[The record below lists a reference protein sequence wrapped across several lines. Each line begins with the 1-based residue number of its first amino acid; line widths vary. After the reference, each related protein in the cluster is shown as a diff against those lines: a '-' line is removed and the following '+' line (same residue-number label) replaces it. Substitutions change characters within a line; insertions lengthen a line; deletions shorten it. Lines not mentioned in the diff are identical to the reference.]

1 MFLVAVIVND
11 VSNNVGATPQGC
23 PSDAGQAQGPAPTK
37 KTQSVPRNGFMKIF
51 LSPIFLLVYLVCLS
65 IHPAYAQ
72 ESPDPKIVQAARKE
86 GEVVWYTTMSADQSN
101 AFMARFQQ
109 KYPFLKPSI
118 IRLGGNALLSRIL
131 TEAKAGKNFFDV
143 VHGTGEIVL
152 PLMDMGLLAAYASPE
167 RKMIPDDLKDKK
179 GFWTSVY
186 VNSVVLGYN
195 TNLTKGQPIPRS
207 YDDLLL
213 PTWKGRKIS
222 IDSTYVTFLQGLIS
236 VWGKE
241 KALDYLK
248 KLAGQDPVVMR
259 GSTVRAQLAAAGE
272 FPLVIAYANIIQNI
286 TEKGA
291 PIDWVPLEPAVI
303 SVNTV
308 MAGAK
313 AGHPNAAKLFIDF
326 TLSKE
331 GQEKLWDFQ
340 RIPSRSDVEPKP
352 ARLFRGYKRY
362 VVHPEETKNLDE
374 TAKLYSQ
381 ILKTR

>member
-1 MFLVAVIVND
+1 MLLVLVATISIA
-11 VSNNVGATPQGC
+11 VSG
-23 PSDAGQAQGPAPTK
+23 
-37 KTQSVPRNGFMKIF
+37 
-51 LSPIFLLVYLVCLS
+51 
-65 IHPAYAQ
+65 YAQ
-72 ESPDPKIVQAARKE
+72 ETQTQKIIDAARKE
-86 GEVVWYTTMSADQSN
+86 GEVVWYTTMSSDQSN

-109 KYPFLKPSI
+109 KYPFLKPSVT
-118 IRLGGNALLSRIL
+118 RLGGSALLNRIL

-143 VHGTGEIVL
+143 AHGTGEIVL
-152 PLMDMGLLAAYASPE
+152 PLMEMGLLAPYLSPE

-195 TNLTKGQPIPRS
+195 SNLVKGQPIPRAYS
-207 YDDLLL
+207 DLLQ
-213 PTWKGRKIS
+213 PRWKGRKIS
-222 IDSTYVTFLQGLIS
+222 VDDTYATFLQGLIS
-236 VWGKE
+236 AWGKD

-248 KLAGQDPVVMR
+248 RLAEQDPVVMR
-259 GSTVRAQLAAAGE
+259 GSTVRVQLAAAGE
-272 FPLVIAYANIIQNI
+272 FPLVIAYANIIQYLA
-286 TEKGA
+286 EKGA
-291 PIDWVPLEPAVI
+291 PVDWVPLEPAVI

-313 AGHPNAAKLFIDF
+313 AMHPNAVRLFIDF

-362 VVHPEETKNLDE
+362 VVHPEEMQNLDE

>member
-1 MFLVAVIVND
+1 MNPTLLLLALAIALLPGLVHSQ
-11 VSNNVGATPQGC
+11 VS
-23 PSDAGQAQGPAPTK
+23 S
-37 KTQSVPRNGFMKIF
+37 
-51 LSPIFLLVYLVCLS
+51 
-65 IHPAYAQ
+65 
-72 ESPDPKIVQAARKE
+72 DPKIVEGARKE
-86 GEVVWYTTMSADQSN
+86 GEIVWYTTMSADQSTS
-101 AFMARFQQ
+101 FMERFQR

-118 IRLGGNALLSRIL
+118 IRLGGNALLSRIV
-131 TEAKAGKNFFDV
+131 TEAKASRSYFDV

-152 PLMDMGLLAAYASPE
+152 PLMNMGLLASYASPE
-167 RKMIPDDLKDKK
+167 RKMIAEDLKDKK

-186 VNSVVLGYN
+186 VNSIVLGYN

-207 YDDLLL
+207 YDDLLQ
-213 PTWKGRKIS
+213 PTWRGRKIS
-222 IDSTYVTFLQGLIS
+222 VDSTYVTFLQGLIS
-236 VWGKE
+236 AWGKDR
-241 KALDYLK
+241 ALDYLK
-248 KLAGQDPVVMR
+248 KLSEQEPVVMR

-272 FPLVIAYANIIQNI
+272 FPLVIAYANIIQYL

-291 PIDWVPLEPAVI
+291 PIDWVSLEPAVI

-313 AGHPNAAKLFIDF
+313 ASHPNAAKLFIDF

-352 ARLFRGYKRY
+352 ARLFRGYKRH
-362 VVHPEETKNLDE
+362 VVHPEEMQNLDE

>member
-1 MFLVAVIVND
+1 MRKF
-11 VSNNVGATPQGC
+11 
-23 PSDAGQAQGPAPTK
+23 
-37 KTQSVPRNGFMKIF
+37 RRKIF
-51 LSPIFLLVYLVCLS
+51 LSVWLAASSAVFA
-65 IHPAYAQ
+65 HAQ
-72 ESPDPKIVQAARKE
+72 ESSDQKTVQAARKE
-86 GEVVWYTTMSADQSN
+86 GEIVWYTTMSSDQSN

-118 IRLGGNALLSRIL
+118 IRLGGSALLSRIV
-131 TEAKAGKNFFDV
+131 TEAKARKSFFDV

-152 PLMDMGLLAAYASPE
+152 PLMDLGLLGPYQSPE
-167 RKMIPDDLKDKK
+167 RKLIPEDLKDQK

-195 TNLTKGQPIPRS
+195 TNLTKGQAIPRS
-207 YDDLLL
+207 YNDLLQ
-213 PTWKGRKIS
+213 PRWRGRKIS
-222 IDSTYVTFLQGLIS
+222 LDDTYATFLQGLIS
-236 VWGKE
+236 SWGKD
-241 KALDYLK
+241 KALEYLK
-248 KLAGQDPVVMR
+248 KLAEQEPVVMR

-272 FPLVIAYANIIQNI
+272 FPLVIAYANIIQYLA
-286 TEKGA
+286 EKGA
-291 PIDWVPLEPAVI
+291 PVDWLPLEPAVI

-308 MAGAK
+308 MLGAK
-313 AGHPNAAKLFIDF
+313 ANHPNAAKLFIDF

-362 VVHPEETKNLDE
+362 VVHPEETRNLDE
-374 TAKLYSQ
+374 TARLYSQ

>member
-1 MFLVAVIVND
+1 VRREALQ
-11 VSNNVGATPQGC
+11 ATRALTAEHELMQKLN
-23 PSDAGQAQGPAPTK
+23 ARIA
-37 KTQSVPRNGFMKIF
+37 
-51 LSPIFLLVYLVCLS
+51 LLVLFAASLFS
-65 IHPAYAQ
+65 FPAYSQ
-72 ESPDPKIVQAARKE
+72 ENTQKIVEAARKE
-86 GEVVWYTTMSADQSN
+86 GEVVWYTTMSSDQSN

-109 KYPFLKPSI
+109 KYPFLKPSV
-118 IRLGGNALLSRIL
+118 IRLGGSALLNRIL

-152 PLMDMGLLAAYASPE
+152 PLMEMGLLAPYLSPE
-167 RKMIPDDLKDKK
+167 RKMVPDDLKDNK

-195 TNLTKGQPIPRS
+195 TNLLKGQPIPRTYS
-207 YDDLLL
+207 DLLQ
-213 PTWKGRKIS
+213 PRWKGRKIS
-222 IDSTYVTFLQGLIS
+222 VDDTYATFLQGLIS
-236 VWGKE
+236 AWGKD
-241 KALDYLK
+241 KALDYLR
-248 KLAGQDPVVMR
+248 KLAEQDPVVMR
-259 GSTVRAQLAAAGE
+259 GSTVRVQLAAAGE
-272 FPLVIAYANIIQNI
+272 FPLVIAYANIIQYLA
-286 TEKGA
+286 EKGA
-291 PIDWVPLEPAVI
+291 PVDWVALEPAVI

-313 AGHPNAAKLFIDF
+313 AMHPNAARLFIDF

-340 RIPSRSDVEPKP
+340 RIPARSDVEPKP

-362 VVHPEETKNLDE
+362 VVHPEEMQNLDE

>member
-1 MFLVAVIVND
+1 MRLLGAKLFLAWRVAAAF
-11 VSNNVGATPQGC
+11 ATC
-23 PSDAGQAQGPAPTK
+23 AQAQDG
-37 KTQSVPRNGFMKIF
+37 S
-51 LSPIFLLVYLVCLS
+51 
-65 IHPAYAQ
+65 
-72 ESPDPKIVQAARKE
+72 DPKVVQAARKE
-86 GEVVWYTTMSADQSN
+86 GELVWYTTMSSDQSN

-109 KYPFLKPSI
+109 KYPFLKPSV
-118 IRLGGNALLSRIL
+118 IRMGGSALLSRII

-143 VHGTGEIVL
+143 AHGTGEIVL
-152 PLMDMGLLAAYASPE
+152 PLMDMGLLAPYVSPE

-195 TNLTKGQPIPRS
+195 TNLTKGQAIPHS
-207 YDDLLL
+207 YNDLLQ
-213 PTWKGRKIS
+213 PRWKGRKIS
-222 IDSTYVTFLQGLIS
+222 VDDTYATFLQGLIS
-236 VWGKE
+236 AWGKD
-241 KALDYLK
+241 KALDFLK
-248 KLAGQDPVVMR
+248 KLAEQDPVVMR
-259 GSTVRAQLAAAGE
+259 GSTVRVQLAAAGE
-272 FPLVIAYANIIQNI
+272 FPLVIAYANIIQYLA
-286 TEKGA
+286 ERGA
-291 PIDWVPLEPAVI
+291 PMDWLPLEPAVI

-313 AGHPNAAKLFIDF
+313 ATHPNAAKLFIDF

-362 VVHPEETKNLDE
+362 VVHPEDTQNLDD
-374 TAKLYSQ
+374 TAKLYAQ

>member
-1 MFLVAVIVND
+1 MNPTLLLLALAIALLPGLVHSQ
-11 VSNNVGATPQGC
+11 VS
-23 PSDAGQAQGPAPTK
+23 S
-37 KTQSVPRNGFMKIF
+37 
-51 LSPIFLLVYLVCLS
+51 
-65 IHPAYAQ
+65 
-72 ESPDPKIVQAARKE
+72 DPKIVEGARKE
-86 GEVVWYTTMSADQSN
+86 GEIVWYTTMSADQSTS
-101 AFMARFQQ
+101 FMERFQR

-118 IRLGGNALLSRIL
+118 IRLGGNALLSRIV
-131 TEAKAGKNFFDV
+131 TEAKASRSYFDV

-152 PLMDMGLLAAYASPE
+152 PLMNMGLLASYASPE
-167 RKMIPDDLKDKK
+167 RKMIAEDLKDKK

-186 VNSVVLGYN
+186 VNSIVLGYN

-207 YDDLLL
+207 YDDLLQ
-213 PTWKGRKIS
+213 PTWRGRKIS
-222 IDSTYVTFLQGLIS
+222 VDSTYVTFLQGLIS
-236 VWGKE
+236 AWGKD

-248 KLAGQDPVVMR
+248 KLAEQEPVVMR

-272 FPLVIAYANIIQNI
+272 FPLVIAYANIIQYL

-291 PIDWVPLEPAVI
+291 PIDWVALEPAVI

-313 AGHPNAAKLFIDF
+313 ASHSNAAKLFIDF

-362 VVHPEETKNLDE
+362 VVHPEEMQNLDE

>member
-1 MFLVAVIVND
+1 MMLKRVPVKLAASVLFVVL
-11 VSNNVGATPQGC
+11 TL
-23 PSDAGQAQGPAPTK
+23 APWAAHSQEQ
-37 KTQSVPRNGFMKIF
+37 KTI
-51 LSPIFLLVYLVCLS
+51 
-65 IHPAYAQ
+65 
-72 ESPDPKIVQAARKE
+72 EAARKE
-86 GEVVWYTTMSADQSN
+86 GEIVWYTTMSADQST

-118 IRLGGNALLSRIL
+118 IRLGGNALLSRIMS
-131 TEAKAGKNFFDV
+131 EAKAGKYFFDV
-143 VHGTGEIVL
+143 AHGTGEIVL
-152 PLMDMGLLAAYASPE
+152 PLMEMGLLAAYASPE
-167 RKMIPDDLKDKK
+167 RKAIADDLKDKK

-195 TNLTKGQPIPRS
+195 KNLTKGQPLPRT
-207 YDDLLL
+207 YEDLLHAR
-213 PTWKGRKIS
+213 WKGRKIS

-236 VWGKE
+236 AWGKD

-248 KLAGQDPVVMR
+248 KLNDQEPVVMR

-272 FPLVIAYANIIQNI
+272 FPLVIAYANIIQYL

-291 PIDWVPLEPAVI
+291 PIDWLPLEPAVI

-313 AGHPNAAKLFIDF
+313 AAHPNAAKLFIDF

-362 VVHPEETKNLDE
+362 VVHPEEMQNLDE
-374 TAKLYSQ
+374 TAKLYAQ

>member
-1 MFLVAVIVND
+1 MQLF
-11 VSNNVGATPQGC
+11 
-23 PSDAGQAQGPAPTK
+23 
-37 KTQSVPRNGFMKIF
+37 RRKIF
-51 LSPIFLLVYLVCLS
+51 LAAWMAVFLAGL
-65 IHPAYAQ
+65 ARAQ
-72 ESPDPKIVQAARKE
+72 DISDPKIIQAARKE
-86 GEVVWYTTMSADQSN
+86 GEIVWYTTMSSDQSN

-118 IRLGGNALLSRIL
+118 IRLGGSALLSRIV

-152 PLMDMGLLAAYASPE
+152 PLMDLGLIVPYLSAE
-167 RKMIPDDLKDKK
+167 RKLIPEDLKDQK
-179 GFWTSVY
+179 GLWTSVY

-195 TNLTKGQPIPRS
+195 TNLTRGQAIPRS
-207 YDDLLL
+207 YNDLLQ
-213 PTWKGRKIS
+213 PRWRGRKIS
-222 IDSTYVTFLQGLIS
+222 LDDTYATFLQGLIS
-236 VWGKE
+236 SWGKD
-241 KALDYLK
+241 KAIEYLK
-248 KLAGQDPVVMR
+248 KLAEQEPVVMR
-259 GSTVRAQLAAAGE
+259 GSTVRVQLAAAGE
-272 FPLVIAYANIIQNI
+272 FPLVIAYANIIQYLA
-286 TEKGA
+286 EKGA
-291 PIDWVPLEPAVI
+291 PVDWVALEPAVI

-313 AGHPNAAKLFIDF
+313 ANHPNAAKLFIDF

-362 VVHPEETKNLDE
+362 VVHPEETRNLDE

>member
-1 MFLVAVIVND
+1 MISFCRKLLPVLFL
-11 VSNNVGATPQGC
+11 ATLLPVLL
-23 PSDAGQAQGPAPTK
+23 QAQEAGDSK
-37 KTQSVPRNGFMKIF
+37 V
-51 LSPIFLLVYLVCLS
+51 L
-65 IHPAYAQ
+65 
-72 ESPDPKIVQAARKE
+72 QAARKE
-86 GEVVWYTTMSADQSN
+86 GEIVWYTTMSADQST
-101 AFMARFQQ
+101 AFMGRFQQ

-118 IRLGGNALLSRIL
+118 IRLGGNALLSRIM
-131 TEAKAGKNFFDV
+131 TETKAGKNFFDV

-152 PLMDMGLLAAYASPE
+152 PLMEMGLLAAYSSPE
-167 RKMIPDDLKDKK
+167 RKAIPDDLKDKK

-195 TNLTKGQPIPRS
+195 KNLTKGQPLPRT
-207 YDDLLL
+207 YDDLLQ
-213 PTWKGRKIS
+213 PRWKGKKIS

-236 VWGKE
+236 SWGKD

-248 KLAGQDPVVMR
+248 KLNDQEPVVMR

-272 FPLVIAYANIIQNI
+272 FPLVIAYANIIQHL

-313 AGHPNAAKLFIDF
+313 AVHPNAAKLFIDF

-362 VVHPEETKNLDE
+362 VVHPEEMQNLDE
-374 TAKLYSQ
+374 TAKLYAQ

>member
-1 MFLVAVIVND
+1 MTIGFGSLMKLFRWVPLLGLFFVTVTPVAIYSQEN
-11 VSNNVGATPQGC
+11 Q
-23 PSDAGQAQGPAPTK
+23 
-37 KTQSVPRNGFMKIF
+37 TQ
-51 LSPIFLLVYLVCLS
+51 
-65 IHPAYAQ
+65 
-72 ESPDPKIVQAARKE
+72 KIVEAARKE
-86 GEVVWYTTMSADQSN
+86 GEVVWYTTMSSDQSN

-109 KYPFLKPSI
+109 KYPFLKPSVT
-118 IRLGGNALLSRIL
+118 RLGGSALLNRIL

-143 VHGTGEIVL
+143 AHGTGEIVL
-152 PLMDMGLLAAYASPE
+152 PLMEMGLLAPYLSPE
-167 RKMIPDDLKDKK
+167 RKMIPEDLKDKK

-195 TNLTKGQPIPRS
+195 TNLVKGQPIPRT
-207 YDDLLL
+207 YNDLLQ
-213 PTWKGRKIS
+213 PRWKGRKIS
-222 IDSTYVTFLQGLIS
+222 LDDTYATFLQGLIS
-236 VWGKE
+236 AWGKE

-248 KLAGQDPVVMR
+248 KLAEQEPVVMR
-259 GSTVRAQLAAAGE
+259 GSTVRVQLAAAGE
-272 FPLVIAYANIIQNI
+272 FPLVIAYANIIQYLA
-286 TEKGA
+286 EKGA
-291 PIDWVPLEPAVI
+291 PVDWVPLEPAVI

-313 AGHPNAAKLFIDF
+313 AIHPNAAKLFIDF
-326 TLSKE
+326 ALSKE

-362 VVHPEETKNLDE
+362 VVHPEEMQNLDE